1 MNPAQAE
8 LPPFVA
14 QGDPSAV
21 PMSAWLALAT
31 LVMLELA
38 LLTDRELLVLLTDP
52 IKHALSASDL
62 QIGLLQGVGVGV
74 VGAVAGYP
82 LGWLADRH
90 DRRLILAGCVLVW
103 AVTLLASALAPSFA
117 WLFVT
122 SSLST
127 LGFAGLMPV
136 SYSIIPALFSGAQRQ
151 LANSV
156 VSIAGNLG
164 RGIVVVACGGL
175 IHAVG
180 VLQPQL
186 PAALQSLD
194 VWRVALL
201 LALLPLPLMLLGI
214 ARLPLAARRAAPV
227 ASQTPG
233 GSSEAPAAPVSMAQF
248 LGQHRRAFIGLFGGM
263 TVAVLA
269 FSPLFVWL
277 PVSVM
282 RSFGDTPA
290 QTGAAMGAASI
301 VAALAGVGIA
311 VFVLPRM
318 QRRFGEAMP
327 INVVIGSTSVAV
339 VTTLALLAAQSAQQV
354 YITMGVQLSFMM
366 AAIMVFPTM
375 LQDIAPTT
383 LRGRMAA
390 LLGMVT
396 TVGTALGPPLVGVIS
411 DQLALSGHA
420 DALLLAVVALGAVG
434 FSLAGGL
441 FWSARHPFAI
451 AVADARR
458 IDAGTA

>member
-1 MNPAQAE
+1 MSPDQAE
-8 LPPFVA
+8 LPPSTA
-14 QGDPSAV
+14 QSHPSAV
-21 PMSAWLALAT
+21 PLSAWLALAT

-52 IKHALSASDL
+52 IKHSLTATDL

-90 DRRLILAGCVLVW
+90 DRRWVLAGCVLVW
-103 AVTLLASALAPSFA
+103 AVALLASAMAPSFA

-127 LGFAGLMPV
+127 IGFAGLMPV
-136 SYSIIPALFSGAQRQ
+136 SFSIIPALFNGAHRQ

-156 VSIAGNLG
+156 VSIAGNMG

-175 IHAVG
+175 IQAVAW
-180 VLQPQL
+180 LQPQL
-186 PAALQSLD
+186 PEALRSLE
-194 VWRVALL
+194 VWRLALM

-214 ARLPLAARRAAPV
+214 ATLPLAARRAAPV
-227 ASQTPG
+227 AVHTHGRQS
-233 GSSEAPAAPVSMAQF
+233 AVPARPVHMSQF
-248 LGQHRRAFIGLFGGM
+248 LGQHRRAFAGLFGGM
-263 TVAVLA
+263 TLAVLA

-282 RSFGDTPA
+282 RSFGDTPS
-290 QTGAAMGAASI
+290 QTGAAMGTASI
-301 VAALAGVGIA
+301 VAALVGVGIA
-311 VFVLPRM
+311 VFVLPRL
-318 QRRFGEAMP
+318 QRRFGAAMP
-327 INVVIGSTSVAV
+327 INVVIGSTVVAV
-339 VTTLALLAAQSAQQV
+339 VTTLALLAAQSALQV
-354 YITMGVQLSFMM
+354 YITMAVQLSFMM

-375 LQDIAPTT
+375 LQDMAPAS

-396 TVGTALGPPLVGVIS
+396 TVGSALGPPLVGVIS
-411 DQLALSGHA
+411 DHLAMSGRA
-420 DALLLAVVALGAVG
+420 NALLLAVVALGAVG
-434 FSLAGGL
+434 FCLAGGL
-441 FWSARHPFAI
+441 FWLARQPFGT

-458 IDAGTA
+458 IDAVTA